1 MISTEHQLPAID
13 VDAAAAEPD
22 TTVLLDVREYEE
34 WMAGHAPTATH
45 IAMSQL
51 AERVVELDKSRRI
64 VCICRSGNRSARVT
78 EWLRSQGF
86 DAVNMSG
93 GMSAWSSFGHPL
105 VNHAGHPGVV
115 I

>member
-1 MISTEHQLPAID
+1 MSAQQQLPAIG
-13 VDAAAAEPD
+13 VEAAATAPA

-34 WMAGHAPTATH
+34 WMSGHAPTAIH

-51 AERVVELDKSRRI
+51 ADRVGELDRSHTI
-64 VCICRSGNRSARVT
+64 VCICRSGNRSARVA
-78 EWLRSQGF
+78 EWLLAQGF
-86 DAVNMSG
+86 DAVNMTG
-93 GMSAWSSFGHPL
+93 GMSAWASFGHPL